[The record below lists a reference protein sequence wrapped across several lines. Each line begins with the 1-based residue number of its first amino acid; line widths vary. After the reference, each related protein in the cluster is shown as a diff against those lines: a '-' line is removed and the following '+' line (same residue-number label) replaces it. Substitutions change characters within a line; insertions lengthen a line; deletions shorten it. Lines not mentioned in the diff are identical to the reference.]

1 MKKAFDEFISRLDIT
16 EERTYELEDIS
27 IGSSKT
33 EKQKGH
39 RLNKINRI
47 SRTVGQLQKV

>member
-16 EERTYELEDIS
+16 EERIFELKDIS
-27 IGSSKT
+27 VGELKDISVGSSKT

-39 RLNKINRI
+39 RLNKMN
-47 SRTVGQLQKV
+47 